1 MPDTDETLNRTLPAA
16 RARAMGRSVQAA
28 ADAAGVG
35 PKTGYRWRSGKQ
47 FKVKVR
53 QLRQEVLDTA
63 LGRLLSA
70 LPAAWD
76 TLTELLGPT
85 HQEGTR
91 LWAAV
96 ALLEQ
101 ATRYHSD
108 VDLAGQIA
116 ELQRQLD
123 DEQRLPP

>member
-1 MPDTDETLNRTLPAA
+1 MPDNDETLNRTLPAA
-16 RARAMGRSVQAA
+16 LALAMGRSVKEA
-28 ADAAGVG
+28 ADAAGVD

-63 LGRLLSA
+63 LGRLLSS
-70 LPAAWD
+70 LAAACD

-85 HQEGTR
+85 HQEGTLLR
-91 LWAAV
+91 AAV

-101 ATRYHSD
+101 ANFGRATSSRT
-108 VDLAGQIA
+108 
-116 ELQRQLD
+116 
-123 DEQRLPP
+123 